1 MQIMARSR
9 DLRPGYSRR
18 AQYGIFTGYVIA
30 VVGIVVGLIALALS
44 LFDPGAFA
52 FLRGAATEVAAPVGK
67 TSSAARRSGA
77 GLIAAIGAYFETGR
91 QNLALSREVAGAR
104 ANAVTARALADE
116 NRRLKALLHIVDP
129 AQPPIATATLI
140 GSTAASARR
149 YAIIDVGT
157 AQGVR
162 AGQPVRGA
170 AGLIGR
176 VVEVSRDT
184 ARVLLISDA
193 DNVVPVRRAG
203 DGLPGFVQG
212 TANGRIEIRLLTMGN
227 NPLHPGDVFVT
238 SGSGGIYPPG
248 VPVAV
253 VAATRR
259 DGAEGRL
266 AADPAATDYVV
277 VLPTFK
283 ADAVAAMA
291 ASVKAAGPP
300 LKEDN

>member
-1 MQIMARSR
+1 MARSR

-18 AQYGIFTGYVIA
+18 AQYGIFTGYVIFA
-30 VVGIVVGLIALALS
+30 LGVIAGLIALGVS
-44 LFDPGAFA
+44 LYDPGAFG
-52 FLRGAATEVAAPVGK
+52 FLRGAASEVAAPVGEA
-67 TSSAARRSGA
+67 SSAARRSG
-77 GLIAAIGAYFETGR
+77 GGVIAAISAFFETGR

-104 ANAVTARALADE
+104 ANAVTARAVADE
-116 NRRLKALLHIVDP
+116 NSRLKALLHIVDP
-129 AQPPIATATLI
+129 AQPPIATARLI

-149 YAIIDVGT
+149 YAVIDTGS
-157 AQGVR
+157 ARGVR

-176 VVEVSRDT
+176 VVETSPDT
-184 ARVLLISDA
+184 ARVLLVSDA
-193 DNVVPVRRAG
+193 ANVVPVRRAG

-212 TANGRIEIRLLTMGN
+212 SANGRIEIRLLTMGN
-227 NPLHPGDVFVT
+227 NPLHAGDVFVT

-253 VAATRR
+253 VAAARR

-266 AADPAATDYVV
+266 AADPGATDYVI
-277 VLPTFK
+277 VLPMYK
-283 ADAVAAMA
+283 ADAVAAMT

-300 LKEDN
+300 PKDDN

>member
-1 MQIMARSR
+1 MQFMARSR

-30 VVGIVVGLIALALS
+30 VVGIVVGVIALALS

-52 FLRGAATEVAAPVGK
+52 FLRGAATEVAAPVGE
-67 TSSAARRSGA
+67 TSSAARRSGT
-77 GLIAAIGAYFETGR
+77 GLIAAIGAYFDTGR
-91 QNLALSREVAGAR
+91 QNLQLSREIAGAR

-116 NRRLKALLHIVDP
+116 NRRLKALLHIVDS
-129 AQPPIATATLI
+129 AQPPIASATLI

-162 AGQPVRGA
+162 AGMPVRAA

-176 VVEVSRDT
+176 VVEASRDT

-212 TANGRIEIRLLTMGN
+212 TANGRIAIRLLTMGN

-253 VAATRR
+253 VATTRR
-259 DGAEGRL
+259 DGAEGQL
-266 AADPAATDYVV
+266 AADPAATDYVL
-277 VLPTFK
+277 VLPTYK

>member
-1 MQIMARSR
+1 MARSR

-30 VVGIVVGLIALALS
+30 VVGIVVGLIALGLS
-44 LFDPGAFA
+44 LFNPGAFA
-52 FLRGAATEVAAPVGK
+52 FLRGAASEVAAPVGEA
-67 TSSAARRSGA
+67 SSAARRSGA
-77 GLIAAIGAYFETGR
+77 GFIAAIGAYFDAGR
-91 QNLALSREVAGAR
+91 QNIELTHEVAAAR
-104 ANAVTARALADE
+104 AAAISARALADE
-116 NRRLKALLHIVDP
+116 NRRLKALLRIVEP
-129 AQPPIATATLI
+129 AAPPISAARLI

-149 YAIIDVGT
+149 YVVIDAGT
-157 AQGVR
+157 ARGVL

-212 TANGRIEIRLLTMGN
+212 AANGRIAIRLLTMGN
-227 NPLHPGDVFVT
+227 NPLHPGDVIVT

-248 VPVAV
+248 IPVAV
-253 VAATRR
+253 VAEARR
-259 DGAEGRL
+259 DGADGRL
-266 AADPAATDYVV
+266 AAAPGATDYVI
-277 VLPTFK
+277 VLPVYK
-283 ADAVAAMA
+283 GDAVAAMA

-300 LKEDN
+300 PKDDN

>member
-1 MQIMARSR
+1 MARSR

>member
-1 MQIMARSR
+1 MARSR

-18 AQYGIFTGYVIA
+18 AQYGIFTRYVIL
-30 VVGIVVGLIALALS
+30 VVGIAVGVIALGLS

-52 FLRGAATEVAAPVGK
+52 WLRGAGSEIAAPVGEA
-67 TSSAARRSGA
+67 SATARRSGA
-77 GLIAAIGAYFETGR
+77 NLVAAIGAWFDTGR
-91 QNLALSREVAGAR
+91 QNLALAREVAAAR
-104 ANAVTARALADE
+104 ATAVSARATADE
-116 NRRLKALLHIVDP
+116 NRRLKALLHIVEP
-129 AQPPIATATLI
+129 AQPPVATARLI
-140 GSTAASARR
+140 GSTAVSARR
-149 YAIIDVGT
+149 FAIIDAGT
-157 AQGVR
+157 LRGVH
-162 AGQPVRGA
+162 AGQAVRGA

-176 VVEVSRDT
+176 VVETSPDT

-212 TANGRIEIRLLTMGN
+212 TANGRIAIRLLSMGN

-253 VAATRR
+253 VATTRR

-266 AADPAATDYVV
+266 AADPAATDYVI
-277 VLPTFK
+277 VLPVYSAAAT
-283 ADAVAAMA
+283 AAMA
-291 ASVKAAGPP
+291 ATVKAAGPP
-300 LKEDN
+300 LKDEN

>member
-1 MQIMARSR
+1 MARSR

-18 AQYGIFTGYVIA
+18 AQYGIFTGYVIFA
-30 VVGIVVGLIALALS
+30 VGVVVGLVALGLS
-44 LFDPGAFA
+44 FFDPGAFG
-52 FLRGAATEVAAPVGK
+52 FLRGAASEVAAPVGEA
-67 TSSAARRSGA
+67 SSAARRSG
-77 GLIAAIGAYFETGR
+77 GGIIAAITVFFETGR
-91 QNLALSREVAGAR
+91 QNLELSREVAGAR
-104 ANAVTARALADE
+104 ANAVTARATADE

-129 AQPPIATATLI
+129 AEPPIAAARLI

-149 YAIIDVGT
+149 YAVIDVGS
-157 AQGVR
+157 ARGVR

-176 VVEVSRDT
+176 VVETSPDT
-184 ARVLLISDA
+184 ARVLLVSDA
-193 DNVVPVRRAG
+193 ANVVPVRRAG

-212 TANGRIEIRLLTMGN
+212 SANGRIDIRLLTMGN
-227 NPLHPGDVFVT
+227 NPLHAGDVFVT

-253 VAATRR
+253 VAAPRR

-266 AADPAATDYVV
+266 AADPGATDYVI
-277 VLPTFK
+277 VLPVFK

-300 LKEDN
+300 PKDDN

>member
-1 MQIMARSR
+1 MARSR

-18 AQYGIFTGYVIA
+18 AQYGIFTAYVIA
-30 VVGIVVGLIALALS
+30 VGGVIIGLIALGIS
-44 LFDPGAFA
+44 LLNPAAFG
-52 FLRGAATEVAAPVGK
+52 FLRGAASEISAPAGEAS
-67 TSSAARRSGA
+67 TATRRSGA
-77 GLIAAIGAYFETGR
+77 GLVSAIEAWFETGH
-91 QNLALSREVAGAR
+91 QNLELIHEIAGAR
-104 ANAVTARALADE
+104 AAAVSARATADE

-129 AQPPIATATLI
+129 AAPPVSAARLI

-149 YAIIDVGT
+149 YAVIDAGD
-157 AQGVR
+157 AHGVR

-176 VVEVSRDT
+176 VVETSRDT
-184 ARVLLISDA
+184 ARILLVSDA
-193 DNVVPVRRAG
+193 SNVVPVRRAG

-212 TANGRIEIRLLTMGN
+212 TANGKIAIRLLSLGN

-253 VAATRR
+253 VSQTRR

-266 AADPAATDYVV
+266 AADPAATDYVF
-277 VLPTFK
+277 VLPVYQ
-283 ADAVAAMA
+283 APAVAAMA
-291 ASVKAAGPP
+291 DAVKAAGPP
-300 LKEDN
+300 PKDDN

>member
-1 MQIMARSR
+1 MARSR

-44 LFDPGAFA
+44 LFNPGAFA
-52 FLRGAATEVAAPVGK
+52 FLRGAASEVVAPVGEA
-67 TSSAARRSGA
+67 SATARRSGA
-77 GLIAAIGAYFETGR
+77 GLIATVGAYFETGH
-91 QNLALSREVAGAR
+91 QNLELTREVAGAR
-104 ANAVTARALADE
+104 ANAVTARAIADE

-129 AQPPIATATLI
+129 ALPPVASAQLI

-149 YAIIDVGT
+149 YAIIDAGE
-157 AQGVR
+157 ARGVR
-162 AGQPVRGA
+162 AGQPVRAA

-176 VVEVSRDT
+176 VVETGRDT

-193 DNVVPVRRAG
+193 ENVVPVRRAG
-203 DGLPGFVQG
+203 DGLAGFVQG
-212 TANGRIEIRLLTMGN
+212 AANGRIEIRLLTMGN

-248 VPVAV
+248 IPVAV
-253 VAATRR
+253 VATARR
-259 DGAEGRL
+259 EGAEGRL
-266 AADPAATDYVV
+266 AADPAATDYVL
-277 VLPTFK
+277 VLPTYK
-283 ADAVAAMA
+283 GDAVAAMA

-300 LKEDN
+300 LKDEN

>member
-1 MQIMARSR
+1 MARSR

-18 AQYGIFTGYVIA
+18 AQYGIFTRYVIL
-30 VVGIVVGLIALALS
+30 VVGIAVGVIALGLS

-52 FLRGAATEVAAPVGK
+52 WLRGAGSEVAAPVGEA
-67 TSSAARRSGA
+67 SATARRSGA
-77 GLIAAIGAYFETGR
+77 NLVAAVGAWFDTGR
-91 QNLALSREVAGAR
+91 QNLALAREVAAAR
-104 ANAVTARALADE
+104 ATAVSARATADE
-116 NRRLKALLHIVDP
+116 NRRLKALLHIVEP
-129 AQPPIATATLI
+129 TQPPVATARLI
-140 GSTAASARR
+140 GSTAVSARR
-149 YAIIDVGT
+149 YAIIDAGT
-157 AQGVR
+157 LRGVH
-162 AGQPVRGA
+162 AGQAVRGA

-176 VVEVSRDT
+176 VVETSPDT

-212 TANGRIEIRLLTMGN
+212 TANGRIAIRLLSMGN

-253 VAATRR
+253 VATTRR

-266 AADPAATDYVV
+266 AADPAATDYVI
-277 VLPTFK
+277 VLPAYAASAT
-283 ADAVAAMA
+283 AAMVA
-291 ASVKAAGPP
+291 TVKAAGPP
-300 LKEDN
+300 LKDEN

>member
-1 MQIMARSR
+1 MARSR

-18 AQYGIFTGYVIA
+18 AQYGIFTGYVVL
-30 VVGIVVGLIALALS
+30 VVGIVIGVILLGLS
-44 LFDPGAFA
+44 LYDPGIFA
-52 FLRGAATEVAAPVGK
+52 FLRGPASEVAAPVGEA
-67 TSSAARRSGA
+67 SAATRRTGA
-77 GLIAAIGAYFETGR
+77 GVIAAVGAWFETGR
-91 QNLALSREVAGAR
+91 QNLELTHEVAAAR
-104 ANAVTARALADE
+104 AGAITTRAVADE

-129 AQPPIATATLI
+129 AMPPVAAAQLI

-149 YAIIDVGT
+149 YAVIDAGS
-157 AQGVR
+157 ARGVR
-162 AGQPVRGA
+162 PGQPVRGA
-170 AGLIGR
+170 GGLIGR
-176 VVEVSRDT
+176 VVEVSADT

-193 DNVVPVRRAG
+193 ENVVPVRRAG

-212 TANGRIEIRLLTMGN
+212 MANGRIEIRMLTMGN
-227 NPLHPGDVFVT
+227 NPLHTGDVFVT

-253 VAATRR
+253 VSQPHR

-277 VLPTFK
+277 VLPVFR

-300 LKEDN
+300 PKDDN

>member
-1 MQIMARSR
+1 MARSR

-30 VVGIVVGLIALALS
+30 VVGIVVGVIALALS

-52 FLRGAATEVAAPVGK
+52 FLRGPATEVAAPVGEA
-67 TSSAARRSGA
+67 SAVARRSGK
-77 GLIAAIGAYFETGR
+77 GVIAAIGAYFETGR
-91 QNLALSREVAGAR
+91 QNLQLSREVAGAR
-104 ANAVTARALADE
+104 ANAVTARAVADE
-116 NRRLKALLHIVDP
+116 NARLKALLHIVDP
-129 AQPPIATATLI
+129 AQPPVAAARLI

-157 AQGVR
+157 ARGVR

-227 NPLHPGDVFVT
+227 NPLRAGDVFVT

-253 VAATRR
+253 VVAQRR
-259 DGAEGRL
+259 DGGEARL
-266 AADPAATDYVV
+266 ADDPAATDYVL
-277 VLPTFK
+277 VLPSYK
-283 ADAVAAMA
+283 AEAVAAMTA
-291 ASVKAAGPP
+291 TVKAAGPP
-300 LKEDN
+300 LKDEN

>member
-1 MQIMARSR
+1 MARSR

-18 AQYGIFTGYVIA
+18 AQYGIFTGYVVA
-30 VVGIVVGLIALALS
+30 VMGIIVGVIALTLS
-44 LFDPGAFA
+44 LFDPGAFG
-52 FLRGAATEVAAPVGK
+52 FLRGPATEMAAPVGEA
-67 TSSAARRSGA
+67 SSIARRSGKGA
-77 GLIAAIGAYFETGR
+77 FAAIGAYFDAGR
-91 QNLALSREVAGAR
+91 QNLLLSREVAGAR
-104 ANAVTARALADE
+104 ANAITARALADE
-116 NRRLKALLHIVDP
+116 NARLKALLHIVDP
-129 AQPPIATATLI
+129 AQPPIAAARLI

-157 AQGVR
+157 ARGVR

-176 VVEVSRDT
+176 VVEASRET

-193 DNVVPVRRAG
+193 NNVVPVRRAG

-227 NPLHPGDVFVT
+227 NPLHPGDVFVS

-253 VAATRR
+253 VAAARR
-259 DGAEGRL
+259 DGAEGLL
-266 AADPAATDYVV
+266 ADDPGATDYVL
-277 VLPTFK
+277 VLPTYS
-283 ADAVAAMA
+283 AEAVAAMTA
-291 ASVKAAGPP
+291 TIKASGPP
-300 LKEDN
+300 LKDEN

>member
-1 MQIMARSR
+1 MARSR

-18 AQYGIFTGYVIA
+18 AQYGIFTGYVIL
-30 VVGIVVGLIALALS
+30 VVAIVVGVITIGVS
-44 LFDPGAFA
+44 LYNPGAFG
-52 FLRGAATEVAAPVGK
+52 FLRGAASDVAAPAGK
-67 TSSAARRSGA
+67 ASSAARRSGR
-77 GLIAAIGAYFETGR
+77 GVIAAIGAYFETGQ
-91 QNLALSREVAGAR
+91 QNLALTREIAGAR
-104 ANAVTARALADE
+104 ASAVTAHAVADE

-129 AQPPIATATLI
+129 AQPPVATAWLI
-140 GSTAASARR
+140 GSTSASARR
-149 YAIIDVGT
+149 YAIIDAGT
-157 AQGVR
+157 ARGVR

-170 AGLIGR
+170 SGLIGR
-176 VVEVSRDT
+176 VVEASTGT
-184 ARVLLISDA
+184 ARVLLLSDP

-212 TANGRIEIRLLTMGN
+212 SANGRIDIRLLTMGN

-238 SGSGGIYPPG
+238 SGSGGIYPPD

-253 VAATRR
+253 VAAPRR

-266 AADPAATDYVV
+266 AADPGSTDYVI
-277 VLPTFK
+277 VLPVYK

-300 LKEDN
+300 PKEDN

>member
-1 MQIMARSR
+1 MARSR

-18 AQYGIFTGYVIA
+18 AQYGIFTGYVIL
-30 VVGIVVGLIALALS
+30 VVGIVVGVIALGLS
-44 LFDPGAFA
+44 LFNPGAFG
-52 FLRGAATEVAAPVGK
+52 FLRGVASEVAAPAGEA
-67 TSSAARRSGA
+67 SAATRRSGR
-77 GLIAAIGAYFETGR
+77 GIVAAISAYFETGH
-91 QNLALSREVAGAR
+91 QNLELTREIAGAR
-104 ANAVTARALADE
+104 ASAVSARATADE

-129 AQPPIATATLI
+129 AQPPVTTAWLI

-149 YAIIDVGT
+149 YAIIDAGS
-157 AQGVR
+157 ARGVR

-176 VVEVSRDT
+176 VVETSPGT
-184 ARVLLISDA
+184 ARVLLLSDA

-212 TANGRIEIRLLTMGN
+212 SANGRIEIRLLTMGN
-227 NPLHPGDVFVT
+227 NPLHTGDVFVT
-238 SGSGGIYPPG
+238 SGSGGIYPPN

-253 VAATRR
+253 VSATRR

-266 AADPAATDYVV
+266 AADPGSTDYVI
-277 VLPTFK
+277 VLPVFK

-300 LKEDN
+300 LKDEN

>member
-1 MQIMARSR
+1 MARSR

-30 VVGIVVGLIALALS
+30 VVGIIVGLVALGLS

-52 FLRGAATEVAAPVGK
+52 FLRGAASEIGAPVGEA
-67 TSSAARRSGA
+67 SSAARRSGA
-77 GLIAAIGAYFETGR
+77 GIVAAFSAYFDTGR
-91 QNLALSREVAGAR
+91 QNLELTHEIAAAR
-104 ANAVTARALADE
+104 AAAISTRAVADE
-116 NRRLKALLHIVDP
+116 NRRLKALLGIVDQ
-129 AQPPIATATLI
+129 AAPPVSAARLI

-149 YAIIDVGT
+149 YAVIDAG
-157 AQGVR
+157 AARGVR

-170 AGLIGR
+170 AGLVGR

-193 DNVVPVRRAG
+193 DNVVPVRRAT

-212 TANGRIEIRLLTMGN
+212 AANGKIAIRLLTMGN
-227 NPLHPGDVFVT
+227 NPLHAGDVFVT

-248 VPVAV
+248 IPVAV
-253 VAATRR
+253 VAEARR

-266 AADPAATDYVV
+266 AADPAATDYVL
-277 VLPTFK
+277 VLPIYK
-283 ADAVAAMA
+283 GEAVAAMS

-300 LKEDN
+300 PKDDN

>member
-1 MQIMARSR
+1 MARSR

-18 AQYGIFTGYVIA
+18 AQYGIFTGYVVA
-30 VVGIVVGLIALALS
+30 VVGIVVGVIALALS
-44 LFDPGAFA
+44 LFDPGAFG
-52 FLRGAATEVAAPVGK
+52 FLRGAASEVAAPVGEA
-67 TSSAARRSGA
+67 SSATRRSGA

-91 QNLALSREVAGAR
+91 QNLELSREIARAR

-116 NRRLKALLHIVDP
+116 NQRLKALLHIVDP
-129 AQPPIATATLI
+129 ALPPVSSARLI

-149 YAIIDVGT
+149 YAIIDAGS
-157 AQGVR
+157 AHGVR

-176 VVEVSRDT
+176 VVEVSPDT

-238 SGSGGIYPPG
+238 SGSGGIYPPN

-253 VAATRR
+253 VAAARR

-266 AADPAATDYVV
+266 AADPAATDYVL
-277 VLPTFK
+277 VLPTYK
-283 ADAVAAMA
+283 AEAVAAMA

-300 LKEDN
+300 LKDDN

>member
-1 MQIMARSR
+1 MARSR

-30 VVGIVVGLIALALS
+30 VAGVVVGVIALALS

-52 FLRGAATEVAAPVGK
+52 FMRGAASEVAAPVGEA
-67 TSSAARRSGA
+67 SWAARRSGA
-77 GLIAAIGAYFETGR
+77 GLIAAISAYFETGR
-91 QNLALSREVAGAR
+91 QNLELTREVAGAR
-104 ANAVTARALADE
+104 ANAVTARAIANE
-116 NRRLKALLHIVDP
+116 NQRLKALLHIVDP
-129 AQPPIATATLI
+129 ALPPVAAGRLI

-157 AQGVR
+157 MRGVR
-162 AGQPVRGA
+162 AGLPVRGA

-176 VVEVSRDT
+176 VVEASPDT

-253 VAATRR
+253 VSAPRR

-266 AADPAATDYVV
+266 AADPASTDYVL
-277 VLPTFK
+277 VLPAYK
-283 ADAVAAMA
+283 SDAVAAMA

-300 LKEDN
+300 LKDEN

>member
-1 MQIMARSR
+1 MARSR

-30 VVGIVVGLIALALS
+30 VAGIVVGVIALALS

-52 FLRGAATEVAAPVGK
+52 FLRGPATEVAAPVGEA
-67 TSSAARRSGA
+67 SSVARRSGK
-77 GLIAAIGAYFETGR
+77 GVIAAIGAYFETGR
-91 QNLALSREVAGAR
+91 QNLQLSREVAGAR
-104 ANAVTARALADE
+104 ANAVTARAVADE
-116 NRRLKALLHIVDP
+116 NTRLKALLHILDP
-129 AQPPIATATLI
+129 AQPPVAAARLI

-149 YAIIDVGT
+149 YAIIDVGS
-157 AQGVR
+157 ARGVH

-227 NPLHPGDVFVT
+227 NPLRAGDVFVT

-253 VAATRR
+253 VVAQRR
-259 DGAEGRL
+259 DGGEGRL
-266 AADPAATDYVV
+266 ADDPAATDYVL
-277 VLPTFK
+277 VLPTYK
-283 ADAVAAMA
+283 AEAVAAMA
-291 ASVKAAGPP
+291 ATVKASGPP
-300 LKEDN
+300 LKDEN

>member
-1 MQIMARSR
+1 MARSR

-30 VVGIVVGLIALALS
+30 VVGIVVGLVAFGVS
-44 LFDPGAFA
+44 LYNPGAFGFA
-52 FLRGAATEVAAPVGK
+52 RGAASDVAAPVGK
-67 TSSAARRSGA
+67 ASAVTRKSGRS
-77 GLIAAIGAYFETGR
+77 LIAAIGAYFETGH
-91 QNLALSREVAGAR
+91 QNLELTREIAGAR
-104 ANAVTARALADE
+104 ASAVSARAMADE
-116 NRRLKALLHIVDP
+116 NRRLKALLQIVDP
-129 AQPPIATATLI
+129 AQPPVASAWLI

-149 YAIIDVGT
+149 YAIIDAGS
-157 AQGVR
+157 ARGVH
-162 AGQPVRGA
+162 ASQPVRGA
-170 AGLIGR
+170 GGLIGR
-176 VVEVSRDT
+176 VVESSPGT
-184 ARVLLISDA
+184 ARVLLLSDP
-193 DNVVPVRRAG
+193 DNVVPVRRAA

-212 TANGRIEIRLLTMGN
+212 LANGRIEIRLLTMGN

-253 VAATRR
+253 VATPRR

-266 AADPAATDYVV
+266 AADPGSTDYVL
-277 VLPTFK
+277 VLPVYK

-300 LKEDN
+300 PKEDN

>member
-1 MQIMARSR
+1 MARSR

-18 AQYGIFTGYVIA
+18 AQYGIFTAYVIA
-30 VVGIVVGLIALALS
+30 IGGVIIGVIALGVS
-44 LFDPGAFA
+44 LYNPGAFG
-52 FLRGAATEVAAPVGK
+52 FLRGAASEIGAPAGEAS
-67 TSSAARRSGA
+67 TATRRSGA
-77 GLIAAIGAYFETGR
+77 GLASAISAWFDTGR
-91 QNLALSREVAGAR
+91 QNLLLTHEIAAAR
-104 ANAVTARALADE
+104 ATAISARAIADE

-129 AQPPIATATLI
+129 AAPPVSAARLI

-149 YAIIDVGT
+149 YAVIDTGD

-176 VVEVSRDT
+176 IVETSRDT
-184 ARVLLISDA
+184 ARVLLVSDA
-193 DNVVPVRRAG
+193 NNVVPVRRAG

-212 TANGRIEIRLLTMGN
+212 SANGKIAIRLLSLGN

-248 VPVAV
+248 IPVAV
-253 VAATRR
+253 VAETRR

-266 AADPAATDYVV
+266 AADPAATDFVF
-277 VLPTFK
+277 VLPIYQ
-283 ADAVAAMA
+283 APAVAAITEA
-291 ASVKAAGPP
+291 VKAAGPP
-300 LKEDN
+300 PKDDN